1 MNATRIEVQIGIQA
15 PLEEVFTALVGSA
28 ALRDWFAEAADVSPD
43 DSRYDFWG
51 RYTPEDPGR
60 PESNHPIVEFRNDR
74 LLAYEWKLR
83 KADTRVTLA
92 LEPARSAR
100 SGERGTRVELKHDD
114 TPARRVEDGSLAD
127 WWALSLENLKSYVE
141 RGRMGLRVDFAIPPE
156 LELKLELG
164 IVAPRREVF
173 RALID
178 PALLARW
185 IGEAGKLV
193 IEPQVGGRLDFG
205 WGGDGGP
212 VQIQSIEP
220 DREISY
226 SWRYPGEPET
236 VVTWSL
242 TDTPAGTRLV
252 LVHAGFD
259 DHRLDHPY
267 RTGWTKFLNRVK
279 HLVESG
285 PSWEAAR
292 TIAHD
297 YEAAR

>member
-15 PLEEVFTALVGSA
+15 SPEEVFTALVGSA
-28 ALRDWFAEAADVSPD
+28 ALRDWFAESADVSPD
-43 DSRYDFWG
+43 GSRYDFWG

-60 PESNHPIVEFRNDR
+60 PDSSHPIVEFKNDR
-74 LLAYEWKLR
+74 LLVYGWKLR
-83 KADTRVTLA
+83 QADTRVSVA
-92 LEPARSAR
+92 LEPAE
-100 SGERGTRVELKHDD
+100 SGRRGTRIELKHDD
-114 TPARRVEDGSLAD
+114 APARKVEEGSLAD
-127 WWALSLENLKSYVE
+127 WWGLSLENLKSYVE

-164 IVAPRREVF
+164 IGAPRREVF

-185 IGEAGKLV
+185 IVGPGELV
-193 IEPQVGGRLDFG
+193 IEPRVGGRLDFG
-205 WGGDGGP
+205 WGDDGGP
-212 VQIQSIEP
+212 VEIQSFEP
-220 DREISY
+220 DRQISY
-226 SWRYPGEPET
+226 SWRYAGEPDT
-236 VVTWSL
+236 VVSWSL
-242 TDTPAGTRLV
+242 TDTPVGTRLV

-285 PSWEAAR
+285 PSWEPAR

-297 YEAAR
+297 YEPAR